1 MIFQHIHL
9 ATNGEKMKTVLDI
22 NDVVRM
28 MKYVSRQIINW
39 QDLLNE
45 ADRLIGDGD
54 HGTSMARGF
63 EAVLEVLDT
72 EAFSTLDSV
81 FLTIGNTILSAVGGS
96 AGVIFCTLFRSGSKA
111 LIGKETLDSVCMA
124 EFLEKAMEAIMKR
137 GGAKPG
143 DKTMLDALYPAV
155 IRSAEMKQ
163 APLGEFLKEM
173 AVVSDQGV
181 ENTKLMKAAFG
192 RAKTYKE
199 GAVGFADPGAI
210 TTSLIFKYMEE
221 FIASEVAT

>member
-1 MIFQHIHL
+1 
-9 ATNGEKMKTVLDI
+9 MKTVLDI
-22 NDVVRM
+22 DDSIRM
-28 MKYVSRQIINW
+28 MKYVSHQIIAQ

-45 ADRLIGDGD
+45 ADRMIGDGD

-63 EAVLEVLDT
+63 EAVSEVLDAET
-72 EAFSTLDSV
+72 FTTLDSV

-111 LIGKETLDSVCMA
+111 LIGKESLDSACMA
-124 EFLEKAMEAIMKR
+124 DFLEKAMEAIMKR

-143 DKTMLDALYPAV
+143 DKTMLDALHPAV
-155 IRSAEMKQ
+155 LRSAELKQ

-173 AVVSDQGV
+173 ALASEQGV
-181 ENTKLMKAAFG
+181 ENTKMMKAAFG

-199 GAVGFADPGAI
+199 GAVGFVDPGAI
-210 TTSLIFKYMEE
+210 TTSLIFKSMEE
-221 FIASEVAT
+221 FIVSEVAI